1 MYELKTNPALVI
13 ESHLLLSG
21 HITLTSLLTTTD
33 TGIYP
38 NQNCIWLTIKERYDS
53 KTEETWDNPHYIRD
67 FFKKIKKWK
76 KNNKNVEKK
85 IKNFLRP
92 SYLTDSGQL
101 SFSSVTH
108 ILYENVDQ
116 LLAIYEDGI
125 TLGIFPTTKTQDEKA

>member
-92 SYLTDSGQL
+92 SYLTDSG
-101 SFSSVTH
+101 
-108 ILYENVDQ
+108 
-116 LLAIYEDGI
+116 
-125 TLGIFPTTKTQDEKA
+125 